1 MIYNFIKEHLRG
13 IKTKKYSQFLQ
24 HTLLKKCLYSLLSLS
39 IYSTDGTEVVKLGRD
54 FILKTLLT
62 PIQGG
67 LCSVY
72 GLYLLLNFFLMSFLH
87 WQGLIFSSLLLD
99 GLCRFLTTFNFITE
113 LCTLA
118 CFMFIWLQI

>member
-1 MIYNFIKEHLRG
+1 MIYNFTKEHLRG
-13 IKTKKYSQFLQ
+13 IKTKKCSQFLQ
-24 HTLLKKCLYSLLSLS
+24 NTLLKKCLCCLLSLN
-39 IYSTDGTEVVKLGRD
+39 IYSTDGTEIVKMGRD

-72 GLYLLLNFFLMSFLH
+72 GLCQLLNFFLMSFLR
-87 WQGLIFSSLLLD
+87 WQGLIFSSLLLV